1 MEDDMVKAR
10 DQLINIL
17 YSLEQIYPLAFFN
30 LMIHLVMHL
39 PKEAIEGGHVP
50 FRWMYPFKRYMK
62 KLKNY
67 VRNKAKLEGSIVEG
81 YVADEALNFCSHY
94 ILGVETKFNRPD
106 CNQDYPHPTSQF
118 QEFPDND
125 TKQEFPRWFESKI
138 RKLYIDNDPSYTA
151 ELFALVCGPSLTPV
165 SLNSY
170 VVNDVRFVVHNR
182 DQRRTVQNIRI
193 FSPCKNDE
201 GMYYGQLEEILEF
214 AYTSSKVVL
223 FQVKWFDTSNN
234 GRTTTSHSCYDDNDF
249 IDDEDD
255 IPHDLADSDNEV
267 LTNSDDIADEVTT
280 NVYSSDEEY

>member
-81 YVADEALNFCSHY
+81 YVADEALKFCSQY

-106 CNQDYPHPTSQF
+106 CNQDYPHSTSQF
-118 QEFPDND
+118 QVFRSLCRMIG
-125 TKQEFPRWFESKI
+125 KQSFIQLDSQEMKKVIWYILHNSPEIGTYLPRMRES
-138 RKLYIDNDPSYTA
+138 L
-151 ELFALVCGPSLTPV
+151 G
-165 SLNSY
+165 
-170 VVNDVRFVVHNR
+170 
-182 DQRRTVQNIRI
+182 
-193 FSPCKNDE
+193 
-201 GMYYGQLEEILEF
+201 
-214 AYTSSKVVL
+214 
-223 FQVKWFDTSNN
+223 
-234 GRTTTSHSCYDDNDF
+234 TTTSHSCYDDNDF

-255 IPHDLADSDNEV
+255 IPHDLANSDNEV